1 MKNWGALY
9 ILVVMEGGGGSS
21 SVSEQSIFKKVKVW
35 LLLIQCVFV
44 CFLVVFALVN
54 LAFNRSIP
62 EEHRSFWISFAVGGV
77 AYLVPSPSFRKAFK

>member
-62 EEHRSFWISFAVGGV
+62 EEHPSLWI
-77 AYLVPSPSFRKAFK
+77 